1 MIANSFRR
9 CESYKMYLKGDGSYQ
24 TVIIMRQMVM
34 IISLF
39 FFTFCITYGHL
50 QKFSYTARVIF
61 ATFDT

>member
-1 MIANSFRR
+1 M
-9 CESYKMYLKGDGSYQ
+9 CLKGDGSHQ
-24 TVIIMRQMVM
+24 TIIIMMQMVM

-50 QKFSYTARVIF
+50 QKFSYTTRVIF